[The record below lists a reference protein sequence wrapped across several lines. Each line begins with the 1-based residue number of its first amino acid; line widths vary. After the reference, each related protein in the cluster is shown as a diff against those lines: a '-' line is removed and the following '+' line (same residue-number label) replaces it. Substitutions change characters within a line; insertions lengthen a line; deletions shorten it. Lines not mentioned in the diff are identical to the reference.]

1 LRLISQLDYT
11 QSGGAFKRVGERCP
25 ARIGKISE
33 PAVLKRGPCGYLEG
47 QEDRMSALPESTLS
61 RMTVAEFI
69 DRPGDGTGLKHQLID
84 GEPQAMAS
92 ASITRGTIQATLA
105 RLLGNHL
112 AGTAGRVVIEPGV
125 VPRVRAEF
133 NMRVPDIAVTR
144 APDDPASRTLI
155 EPILPV
161 EVVSP
166 SNEAATRA
174 KVWAYATI
182 PSVREIL
189 LVRSTRIA
197 AELIRREPD
206 GGWPANPS
214 PIGEEDRLI
223 SECIGFEC
231 PLPAI
236 YEDTRFAAAR
246 R

>member
-1 LRLISQLDYT
+1 
-11 QSGGAFKRVGERCP
+11 
-25 ARIGKISE
+25 
-33 PAVLKRGPCGYLEG
+33 
-47 QEDRMSALPESTLS
+47 MSALPKPTLS

-69 DRPGDGTGLKHQLID
+69 DWPGDGSELKHQLID
-84 GEPQAMAS
+84 GEIQAMAP
-92 ASITRGTIQATLA
+92 ASTTHGTIQATLA

-112 AGTAGRVVIEPGV
+112 AGTGCRVVIEPGV

-133 NMRVPDIAVTR
+133 NMRIPDIAVTC
-144 APDDPASRTLI
+144 APDDPASHALI
-155 EPILPV
+155 EPILLV
-161 EVVSP
+161 EVLSP
-166 SNEAATRA
+166 SNEAETRA
-174 KVWAYATI
+174 TVWAYATI

-189 LVRSTRIA
+189 LVRSTHIA

-223 SECIGFEC
+223 LESIGFDC

-236 YEDTRFAAAR
+236 YEGTRFAAAR